1 MAATVQSTSPAV
13 SSRDGKICEL
23 EEALI
28 GLANEQHQSAEFQRL
43 FAAKFTRRGAQQY
56 FLQHAQFN
64 LNRRDC
70 WGYVQGA
77 APMAVKRLVWEH
89 EEGELAGNKQRGVA
103 DHYTLAVKQGAAFGL
118 TPDDY
123 KNTVQMDTTFT
134 CMQAWLQV
142 AQKSHWLEAAAASG
156 ILELDNSDVIVKT
169 GCVARRIGEK
179 LRDDLGIPLK
189 KQYSNAEH
197 IEADIEHGQFILD
210 LARSYGDTQEAR
222 DLIVSGAKKSMAI
235 ERVFRGFTA
244 TILEAYADSD

>member
-1 MAATVQSTSPAV
+1 MATAPSAKPS
-13 SSRDGKICEL
+13 DGAIHAL
-23 EEALI
+23 EETLI
-28 GLANEQHQSAEFQRL
+28 RLANEQHQSPEFQRL
-43 FAAKFTRRGAQQY
+43 FAARFTRTGAQQY
-56 FLQHAQFN
+56 FLQHAMFN

-89 EEGELAGNKQRGVA
+89 EEGELAGDKTRGVA
-103 DHYTLAVKQGAAFGL
+103 DHFTLAVKQGAAFGL

-123 KNTVQMDTTFT
+123 KSAVPMDTTFT
-134 CMQAWLQV
+134 CLQAWLQV

-156 ILELDNSDVIVKT
+156 ILELDNSDAIVKT

-179 LRDDLGIPLK
+179 LRDELGIPMS

-197 IEADIEHGQFILD
+197 IEVDVEHGQFILD
-210 LARSYGDTQEAR
+210 LARTYGETQEAR
-222 DLIVSGAKKSMAI
+222 DLILSGAKKSLAI

-244 TILEAYADSD
+244 TILEKYAAT

>member
-1 MAATVQSTSPAV
+1 MASTAHPAM
-13 SSRDGKICEL
+13 SSDSKIREL
-23 EEALI
+23 VDTLI
-28 GLANEQHQSAEFQRL
+28 RLANEQHQSAEFQRL
-43 FAAKFTRRGAQQY
+43 FAAKFTRIGAQQY

-77 APMAVKRLVWEH
+77 APMAVKKLVWDH
-89 EEGELAGNKQRGVA
+89 EEGELAGDKTRGVA
-103 DHYTLAVKQGAAFGL
+103 DHFTLAVKQGAAFGL

-169 GCVARRIGEK
+169 GCIARRIGEN
-179 LRDDLGIPLK
+179 LRDHLGIPLK

-197 IEADIEHGQFILD
+197 IEADVAHGQFILD
-210 LARSYGDTQEAR
+210 LARDYGDTQENR
-222 DLIVSGAKKSMAI
+222 DYILSGAKKSLAI

-244 TILEAYADSD
+244 TIIEKYAESK

>member
-1 MAATVQSTSPAV
+1 MAATIHAGPSQDSK
-13 SSRDGKICEL
+13 SREL
-23 EEALI
+23 EQTLI
-28 GLANEQHQSAEFQRL
+28 RLANEQHQSAEFQRL
-43 FAAKFTRRGAQQY
+43 FAARFTMKGAQQY

-77 APMAVKRLVWEH
+77 APMAIKRLVWEH
-89 EEGELAGNKQRGVA
+89 EEGELAGDKQRGVA
-103 DHYTLAVKQGAAFGL
+103 DHYTLAVKQGAALGL

-169 GCVARRIGEK
+169 GCIARRVGEK

-197 IEADIEHGQFILD
+197 IEADVEHGQFVLD
-210 LARSYGDTQEAR
+210 LARSYGHTQEAR
-222 DLIVSGAKKSMAI
+222 DLILSGAKKSLAI

-244 TILEAYADSD
+244 TILEKYAASGS